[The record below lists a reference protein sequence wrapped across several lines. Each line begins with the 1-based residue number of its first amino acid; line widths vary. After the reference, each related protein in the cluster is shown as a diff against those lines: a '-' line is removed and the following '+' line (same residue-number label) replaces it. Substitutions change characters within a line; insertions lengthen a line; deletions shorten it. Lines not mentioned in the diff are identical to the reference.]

1 MERQEQRAGLTVR
14 CINGGQSIMS
24 LMMGVTLHYA
34 AVVPMAGTEGG
45 DALQC
50 VTSVPQCSQGTSLT

>member
-1 MERQEQRAGLTVR
+1 
-14 CINGGQSIMS
+14 MS

-34 AVVPMAGTEGG
+34 AVVPMTGAEGG

-50 VTSVPQCSQGTSLT
+50 IGVTSVLQCLQGTSLA

>member
-1 MERQEQRAGLTVR
+1 
-14 CINGGQSIMS
+14 MS